1 MIVADATPLIHLA
14 RANRLQL
21 LPRLYDRVVVPP
33 SAWREVSGI
42 SEKRAEAHILEE
54 ARGGWLEIRDLSRK
68 AVRVSEALRTATPLG
83 RGEGDAIALAEA
95 MEVGI
100 VMDDAIA
107 VGLARMRGLETRW
120 TTSVVLEAH
129 ARDLLSAREARA
141 AIRDLVRAGLWV
153 RQDVLL
159 SLLEILGGRSD

>member
-14 RANRLQL
+14 RANRLRL
-21 LPRLYDRVVVPP
+21 LPRLYDRVAVPP
-33 SAWREVSGI
+33 SVWREVSGT
-42 SEKRAEAHILEE
+42 SEKRPEAHVLEE
-54 ARGGWLEIRDLSRK
+54 ALEEWLEIRDLPRK
-68 AVRVSEALRTATPLG
+68 AVRVSASLRNATPLG

-95 MEVGI
+95 MGVGI

-107 VGLARMRGLETRW
+107 VGVARMRGLETRW

-129 ARDLLSAREARA
+129 ARDLLSVREARA
-141 AIRDLVRAGLWV
+141 AIRNLVRAGLWL

-159 SLLEILGGRSD
+159 SLLDILGGRSD

>member
-1 MIVADATPLIHLA
+1 MIVADAIPLIHLA

-21 LPRLYDRVVVPP
+21 LPRLYDRVAVPP
-33 SAWREVSGI
+33 SVWQEVSGT
-42 SEKRAEAHILEE
+42 SEKRAEAHVLEDALE
-54 ARGGWLEIRDLSRK
+54 KWLEIRDLPRK
-68 AVRVSEALRTATPLG
+68 AVRVSASLRNATPLG
-83 RGEGDAIALAEA
+83 RGEADAIALAEA
-95 MEVGI
+95 MGVGI

-107 VGLARMRGLETRW
+107 VGLARMRGLRTRW

-129 ARDLLSAREARA
+129 AREVLSAREARA
-141 AIRDLVRAGLWV
+141 AIRDLVRAGLWL